1 MKSKYSTLL
10 LLLATIGCKQEVM
23 AQVKPAYCASSP
35 DSQYC
40 IPRGAMMST
49 DDTTVV
55 RMTTEEYANLQK
67 LRQAVVDEEKRLA
80 VKYGANLDL
89 FHWYDPCLTLAQGRP
104 CDSGGADVHEEP
116 VDHYTFHGQF
126 LLIDK
131 AEPNTEFPAHWG
143 EEGMNKP
150 KQWGSG
156 ISGRLVM
163 PKSTPPPDNAIILN
177 RFPDGSV
184 LKGSR

>member
-1 MKSKYSTLL
+1 MKTYLSYL
-10 LLLATIGCKQEVM
+10 LLLAAYVECKQEVM
-23 AQVKPAYCASSP
+23 AQVKPGYCAASP

-40 IPRGAMMST
+40 TPRGAMMST

-55 RMTTEEYANLQK
+55 RMTNEEYSNLQK

-80 VKYGANLDL
+80 VKYGADL
-89 FHWYDPCLTLAQGRP
+89 NYWCGEAGDVCKWPDGWRP
-104 CDSGGADVHEEP
+104 DI
-116 VDHYTFHGQF
+116 YTFHQQF

-131 AEPNTEFPAHWG
+131 AEPTIAFPAHWG
-143 EEGMNKP
+143 EEGQNKP

-163 PKSTPPPDNAIILN
+163 PKSTPPPDNALILN

-184 LKGSR
+184 LRGAK